1 MTSKAKILLTA
12 VIFGLMAFLIDYLVF
27 RFEDYIPLSDRFLR
41 IGCAITYFF
50 VFSAAG
56 YVVALRED
64 KSARYKQD
72 LMHSEQRYRLLF
84 QNCADALLVCPH
96 IAGGPPKK
104 FIDCNQKALDL
115 FGYTREE
122 MLCQT
127 AMTITSD
134 DSLSEIQGMGEE
146 IDDSGYSFREL
157 KALKKDGTISPV
169 EVILHSIDVGSE
181 FLVVSSI
188 RDISDQRAS
197 ELAKIETEKKYRDMM
212 DSLPVSVF
220 EMDFEGNLLYVN
232 PEGLR
237 KFGIT
242 GNELGEGLNGFDFI
256 DPKDEKKILSQLVN
270 ISAGNPVA
278 DEYELTNRKGVRFPS
293 IIHTVPLVEN
303 GSAYGL
309 RGVIVDLTPVRE
321 ARNALIEALQRF
333 ETMISQT
340 PDIAVQGFDRNG
352 IIRIWNT
359 ASENLYGYKYVDVLG
374 KNIHEIGLRTSE
386 TESPKNTLAKIVE
399 SGTAAPP
406 GEWEIV
412 TATGEKR
419 WVYSTMFPILLDGE
433 VDEIIR
439 MDVDITD
446 RKNMDDELRIKNIQL
461 QAAIDIKNKFV
472 SMVSHELRTPMVP
485 IIGYTELL
493 LNDTF
498 GVLPGKMIDPI
509 KTIHSKAE
517 SLSTLIEDLL
527 TLSRIDE
534 GRLNYTIRDYDLSD
548 LVDSVIKPYLEV
560 DRGKEIRVHISG
572 EQVMVSTDQIRF
584 KQILN
589 NIISNAVKY
598 SGESLELRISMGER
612 DNTGFVSVEDN
623 GIGIDEAHVPHI
635 FDRFYQAE
643 DVNTRSHDG
652 VGLGLA
658 ISNDIINSMNGCIE
672 VSSKPNVGSTFTILL
687 PLAAG
692 DISSIK
698 NSNGDLDMQD
708 LRKFADEI
716 SRIEKERFE
725 ILVVDDDSFTRELL
739 TAVLK
744 EYYNI
749 TTASNGK
756 EALSLLSSHDF
767 DLILLDWMMPDLDGI
782 SILKAIRK
790 EPVTSAVPVIFIS
803 GRIDNDSISRGL
815 IEGANEFISKPFRKS
830 ELMEKVKA
838 CINSRISAEQTN

>member
-1 MTSKAKILLTA
+1 
-12 VIFGLMAFLIDYLVF
+12 
-27 RFEDYIPLSDRFLR
+27 
-41 IGCAITYFF
+41 
-50 VFSAAG
+50 
-56 YVVALRED
+56 
-64 KSARYKQD
+64 
-72 LMHSEQRYRLLF
+72 
-84 QNCADALLVCPH
+84 
-96 IAGGPPKK
+96 
-104 FIDCNQKALDL
+104 
-115 FGYTREE
+115 
-122 MLCQT
+122 
-127 AMTITSD
+127 
-134 DSLSEIQGMGEE
+134 
-146 IDDSGYSFREL
+146 
-157 KALKKDGTISPV
+157 
-169 EVILHSIDVGSE
+169 
-181 FLVVSSI
+181 
-188 RDISDQRAS
+188 
-197 ELAKIETEKKYRDMM
+197 
-212 DSLPVSVF
+212 
-220 EMDFEGNLLYVN
+220 
-232 PEGLR
+232 
-237 KFGIT
+237 
-242 GNELGEGLNGFDFI
+242 
-256 DPKDEKKILSQLVN
+256 
-270 ISAGNPVA
+270 
-278 DEYELTNRKGVRFPS
+278 
-293 IIHTVPLVEN
+293 
-303 GSAYGL
+303 
-309 RGVIVDLTPVRE
+309 
-321 ARNALIEALQRF
+321 
-333 ETMISQT
+333 
-340 PDIAVQGFDRNG
+340 
-352 IIRIWNT
+352 
-359 ASENLYGYKYVDVLG
+359 
-374 KNIHEIGLRTSE
+374 
-386 TESPKNTLAKIVE
+386 
-399 SGTAAPP
+399 
-406 GEWEIV
+406 
-412 TATGEKR
+412 
-419 WVYSTMFPILLDGE
+419 
-433 VDEIIR
+433 
-439 MDVDITD
+439 
-446 RKNMDDELRIKNIQL
+446 
-461 QAAIDIKNKFV
+461 
-472 SMVSHELRTPMVP
+472 
-485 IIGYTELL
+485 
-493 LNDTF
+493 
-498 GVLPGKMIDPI
+498 
-509 KTIHSKAE
+509 
-517 SLSTLIEDLL
+517 
-527 TLSRIDE
+527 
-534 GRLNYTIRDYDLSD
+534 
-548 LVDSVIKPYLEV
+548 
-560 DRGKEIRVHISG
+560 
-572 EQVMVSTDQIRF
+572 MVSTDQIRF